1 MIGLALAVAN
11 YEIEMSSQYELLQP
25 NRHKNAMDDPRNQKT
40 ATNMVRMIILITTLL
55 AVGCLFMRHHYKI
68 QWLNL
73 YFQQDSD
80 THIYYQYN
88 EVIIGSLNDN
98 MVERKRLWNRGFVT
112 EIAILMISP
121 IPYIDAYITIIGK
134 GNYEVVYLMSEFMIA
149 LMWFRIYFL
158 IRSIFNYSIYTDA
171 YSKKLCKSYGFT
183 AGARFTLKC

>member
-11 YEIEMSSQYELLQP
+11 YEIEMSSQYELLDP
-25 NRHKNAMDDPRNQKT
+25 KTHKNAMDDPRNQKT

-55 AVGCLFMRHHYKI
+55 AVCCLFMRHYYKI

-88 EVIIGSLNDN
+88 EVIIGNNEDYMIES
-98 MVERKRLWNRGFVT
+98 KKLWNKGFIS
-112 EIAILMISP
+112 EIAILLISP
-121 IPYIDAYITIIGK
+121 IPYFDCYITIIGK
-134 GNYEVVYLMSEFMIA
+134 GDFEVVYLLSEFLIA
-149 LMWFRIYFL
+149 IMWFRLFFL

-183 AGARFTLKC
+183 AGARFTLK